1 MSRDLLEAMMGM
13 RAAMGGGDDDKSP
26 PATPEELTELGKRYL
41 EKHEFKPGDLVTW
54 KKGMC
59 NCKYPK
65 DGSAGVVMEVMPG
78 NRREDSE
85 VSNHKNEPL
94 EVRVGV
100 FIESCL
106 QGFWLDGNRLE
117 PYRESETA

>member
-1 MSRDLLEAMMGM
+1 
-13 RAAMGGGDDDKSP
+13 
-26 PATPEELTELGKRYL
+26 
-41 EKHEFKPGDLVTW
+41 
-54 KKGMC
+54 MC

-65 DGSAGVVMEVMPG
+65 DGSAGVVMEVVPG